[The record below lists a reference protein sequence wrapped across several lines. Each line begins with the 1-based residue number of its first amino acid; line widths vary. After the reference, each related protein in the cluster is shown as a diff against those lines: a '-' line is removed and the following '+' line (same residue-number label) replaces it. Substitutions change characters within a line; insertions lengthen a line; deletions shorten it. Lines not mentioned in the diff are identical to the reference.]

1 MNTNPDLNLKTY
13 HDIDFTSMPMIV
25 ATLAQLLIPFA
36 EMDRPG
42 DLKESGPGSDE
53 SLQKALN
60 EVVLSR
66 GASSDNTI
74 LTNRDFRAA
83 ARALFELTGTV
94 PGSYW
99 SYGHPFGIDIV
110 TTNEQ
115 LRAANEQL
123 QADLKV
129 AEEERDRAIQRMNES
144 AANTSPNCAG

>member
-1 MNTNPDLNLKTY
+1 MTADTNLRTY
-13 HDIDFTSMPMIV
+13 HDIDFTNMPMIV
-25 ATLAQLLIPFA
+25 ATLVQALIPFA

-42 DLKESGPGSDE
+42 DLKESGPGSEE
-53 SLQKALN
+53 SLRKALN

-66 GASSDNTI
+66 GTSSDNTV

-99 SYGHPFGIDIV
+99 SYGQPFGKDIV
-110 TTNEQ
+110 TINEQ

-123 QADLKV
+123 QADLEV
-129 AEEERDRAIQRMNES
+129 AKEERDRAIQGANKS
-144 AANTSPNCAG
+144 APNTSPNCAG